1 MSHLQSHP
9 HAEFDRFPA
18 LVEEFGSDS
27 VEAIIDAEA
36 ADFAWDSRFAERNC
50 GAWEGFDDDEDSGEI
65 VRIIGYFRRRYV
77 LATCIV
83 SDEQHVLAMLK
94 QRHFDSFEDAEE
106 AFLDG
111 GG

>member
-18 LVEEFGSDS
+18 LVEEFGRDS

-65 VRIIGYFRRRYV
+65 VRIIGYFRSRYV
-77 LATCIV
+77 VATCIV
-83 SDEQHVLAMLK
+83 DGNRQVQMMLK
-94 QRHFDSFEDAEE
+94 QRHFDTVEDAEQ
-106 AFLDG
+106 AFLNG